1 MEQNKTKRGFTIFFA
16 VLVGSLALAIGLSI
30 YELLIRELELAQ
42 VATQSQFAIYA
53 ADAGA
58 ECALY
63 WDNKCTPGVNSVTA
77 ACVCTSFDSG
87 VCSAGTAFS
96 STSLAVNP
104 MPNATAGVVC
114 GAPGGAAQDIAARGW
129 PNGMI
134 ASNPPDILS
143 TPDATNWTV
152 WNETSTAADNATTY
166 FLILLGPTVTSPC
179 AKVSVLKAPL
189 VAGSG
194 EPPRVTVTSRGYNS
208 CSATTP
214 TRVERAFQV
223 SY

>member
-16 VLVGSLALAIGLSI
+16 VLVGSLALAISLSI

-63 WDNKCTPGVNSVTA
+63 WDNKCTPGVNDVTA

-152 WNETSTAADNATTY
+152 WNETPVANGTSATTH
-166 FLILLGPTVTSPC
+166 FLLLLGNAITSPC
-179 AKVSVLKAPL
+179 AKVTVAKVSV
-189 VAGSG
+189 SG
-194 EPPRVTVTSRGYNS
+194 QPPRTTVISRGYNS

>member
-1 MEQNKTKRGFTIFFA
+1 MNKKRGFTVFFA

-42 VATQSQFAIYA
+42 VATQSQFSIYA

-63 WDNKCTPGVNSVTA
+63 WDNKCTPGVNGVTA
-77 ACVCTSFDSG
+77 ACVCTSFEGG

-96 STSLAVNP
+96 STTSA
-104 MPNATAGVVC
+104 MPNATAGVLC
-114 GAPGGAAQDIAARGW
+114 GSPAGAAQDIAARGW
-129 PNGMI
+129 PTGMNP
-134 ASNPPDILS
+134 ASPPDITTLPATWTLWDETPAANS
-143 TPDATNWTV
+143 T
-152 WNETSTAADNATTY
+152 SATTN
-166 FLILLGPTVTSPC
+166 FLLLLGNSVNSPC
-179 AKVSVLKAPL
+179 AKVTVAKVAT
-189 VAGSG
+189 VAGQPS
-194 EPPRVTVTSRGYNS
+194 RTTVTSRGYNS
-208 CSATTP
+208 CSGATP